1 MISLRKLRKVNESL
15 LGLIVSPAKREIT
28 FRGAKQGKTSVTI
41 RDAAGDIRDKFI
53 VDITATGVSGKVM
66 ELRQLIGEVEG
77 IDIVINPMHVM
88 HLKNLEIDFEQGL
101 NNRGFIYNNPN
112 ADTTCGCGTSFS

>member
-1 MISLRKLRKVNESL
+1 MS
-15 LGLIVSPAKREIT
+15 EIINKICPIT
-28 FRGAKQGKTSVTI
+28 LTAGAV
-41 RDAAGDIRDKFI
+41 A
-53 VDITATGVSGKVM
+53 
-66 ELRQLIGEVEG
+66 ELRSIISSENEKNPLRIGVKNGGCAGFSYILNFEAPEATDEVYNIEG

-112 ADTTCGCGTSFS
+112 ADTTCGCGTSFG

>member
-1 MISLRKLRKVNESL
+1 MSTTINKTCPISLTAGAVAELKSIISSENEKNPLRIGVKNGGCAGFSYILNFEEADALDES
-15 LGLIVSPAKREIT
+15 
-28 FRGAKQGKTSVTI
+28 
-41 RDAAGDIRDKFI
+41 FI
-53 VDITATGVSGKVM
+53 ID
-66 ELRQLIGEVEG
+66 G
-77 IDIVINPMHVM
+77 INIVIDPLHIV

>member
-1 MISLRKLRKVNESL
+1 MSEIINKICPITLTAGAIAELQNIISSENEIQALRIGVKNGGCAGFSYILNFEASEPTDL
-15 LGLIVSPAKREIT
+15 AY
-28 FRGAKQGKTSVTI
+28 TI
-41 RDAAGDIRDKFI
+41 
-53 VDITATGVSGKVM
+53 
-66 ELRQLIGEVEG
+66 EG
-77 IDIVINPMHVM
+77 INIIINPMHVM